1 MRFSVVCT
9 LIDYDT
15 PHHSGQTVV
24 DSRGVVMTAIV
35 VDRSYSMKIEIYRR
49 KIKDGLACKQA
60 LRIGYSEIC
69 FRTARGWAREGE
81 PAMVL
86 VRFEFCLLSA

>member
-1 MRFSVVCT
+1 MIN
-9 LIDYDT
+9 IDT
-15 PHHSGQTVV
+15 HLFLV
-24 DSRGVVMTAIV
+24 A
-35 VDRSYSMKIEIYRR
+35 
-49 KIKDGLACKQA
+49 LACKQALRIGYSEICFRTA

-86 VRFEFCLLSA
+86 ARFEYLRSDSERKLLIG

>member
-35 VDRSYSMKIEIYRR
+35 VDRSHSMKIEIYE
-49 KIKDGLACKQA
+49 K
-60 LRIGYSEIC
+60 
-69 FRTARGWAREGE
+69 
-81 PAMVL
+81 
-86 VRFEFCLLSA
+86 